1 MSTESEQ
8 EFTYTREF
16 IHRLKNNISAVKL
29 SIKLLRDT
37 RIGNLN
43 SEQEGLINKIH
54 ENINALNSGLTSIDK
69 YITDETR
76 NQEHSNKSNQ
86 N

>member
-1 MSTESEQ
+1 MLTDGEQ
-8 EFTYTREF
+8 EFTYTRDF

-43 SEQEGLINKIH
+43 AEQEGLISKIH

-69 YITDETR
+69 YITDKTR
-76 NQEHSNKSNQ
+76 NQEHSNKSD
-86 N
+86 